1 MPKNL
6 LIVESPAKAKTIEKI
21 LGKDFEVKSC
31 YGHIRDLEKAGMGI
45 DIEKNYKPT
54 YIVPEEKQKVVND
67 LKRLS
72 KKSDEVWL
80 ATDEDREGEAISWHL
95 CEVLGLDPKKTKR
108 IVFHEITKP
117 AIQSAVQ
124 NPRTVDM
131 NLVNAQQARRVL
143 DRIVG
148 FELSPVLWR
157 KISMRN
163 NLSAGRVQSVA
174 VRLIAEREREINA
187 FATQS
192 NFKLEAWFTAK
203 DSNDKNISF
212 KAEGDKYNSAED
224 AEKFL
229 QTCIGAN
236 YKVNDI
242 QIKPAKRSPAPPF
255 TTSTLQQEASRKL
268 GYGVSRTMLLAQRLY
283 ENGHITYMRTDSVN
297 LSDTALGDITRT
309 VKGMYGEEYHQ
320 FRKFKNKNESAQE
333 AHEAIRPTYMS
344 HSTVAE
350 ADLKKLYELIWKRTM
365 ASQMADAELE
375 RTIARINISTNN
387 EELSAQ
393 GEVLKF
399 EGFLK
404 AYREDRDEEDDS
416 EEEAEGILP
425 PLAVGQ
431 QLPLKEMK
439 AIERFSRP
447 QPRFTEASLVKKLEE
462 LGIGRPSTYA
472 PTISTILKRGYVE
485 KRDKEG
491 VKRDYRVFI
500 LEKDH
505 IKKIVDQETTGAER
519 SKLFPTDL
527 GLVVTDFLKQYFDD
541 IMDYGFTAR
550 IEEEFDEVA
559 EGKMKWNKMIDD
571 FYNPFKKDVEKTIET
586 AERVKGERELG
597 TDPISGKP
605 IVARMGRFGPMVQI
619 GIADEN
625 EKPHFAALK
634 KGQSIETITLEEAL
648 DLFKL
653 PLTLGE
659 FEGQEVYVNMGRF
672 GPYVKWGEDFISIPK
687 GEDPLEIDME
697 RAIELINQKKEADAP
712 IAMYDGKPVTRGKGR
727 FGPYIKWNDM
737 FINVPRR
744 YDFDALSQKDINEL
758 VEAKIK
764 KEANRYLRTWPEEKI
779 SIENARWGPV
789 LKFGKKILRIPKKAD
804 DVKYTAEELS
814 SISLDDV
821 KKMIEAQMPDAFV
834 KKAAKKTATKKAA
847 PKKAAKKKKK

>member
-1 MPKNL
+1 
-6 LIVESPAKAKTIEKI
+6 
-21 LGKDFEVKSC
+21 
-31 YGHIRDLEKAGMGI
+31 
-45 DIEKNYKPT
+45 
-54 YIVPEEKQKVVND
+54 
-67 LKRLS
+67 
-72 KKSDEVWL
+72 
-80 ATDEDREGEAISWHL
+80 
-95 CEVLGLDPKKTKR
+95 
-108 IVFHEITKP
+108 
-117 AIQSAVQ
+117 
-124 NPRTVDM
+124 M

-187 FATQS
+187 FAVQS

-229 QTCIGAN
+229 QSCIGAN
-236 YKVNDI
+236 YKVSDI
-242 QIKPAKRSPAPPF
+242 QVKPAKRSPAPPF

-297 LSDTALGDITRT
+297 LSDTALGDLTRT

-320 FRKFKNKNESAQE
+320 FRKYKTKNESAQE

-344 HSTVAE
+344 HSTVTD

-375 RTIARINISTNN
+375 RTIAKINISTNN
-387 EELSAQ
+387 EELAAQ

-404 AYREDRDEEDDS
+404 VYREDRDDDDIS

-425 PLAVGQ
+425 PLVVGQ

-447 QPRFTEASLVKKLEE
+447 HPRFTEASLVKKLEE

-491 VKRDYRVFI
+491 VKRDYRVFV

-712 IAMYDGKPVTRGKGR
+712 IALYDSKPVTRGKGR

-744 YDFDALSQKDINEL
+744 YDFDALSQKDVNEL

-764 KEANRYLRTWPEEKI
+764 KEANRYLQNWPEEKI

-789 LKFGKKILRIPKKAD
+789 LKFGKKILRVPKKTD
-804 DVKYTAEELS
+804 DTKYTAEELS
-814 SISLDDV
+814 SVSLDDV
-821 KKMIEAQMPDAFV
+821 KKMIETQMPDAFV
-834 KKAAKKTATKKAA
+834 KKAAKRTATKKAV
-847 PKKAAKKKKK
+847 PGKGAKKKKK

>member
-45 DIEKNYKPT
+45 DLEKNYKPR
-54 YIVPEEKQKVVND
+54 YIVPEDKQKVVKD
-67 LKRLS
+67 LKALS
-72 KKSDEVWL
+72 RKSGEVWL

-95 CEVLGLDPKKTKR
+95 CEVLGLDPKTTKR

-117 AIQSAVQ
+117 AIQNAVQ

-157 KISMRN
+157 KISVRN

-187 FATQS
+187 FVAQS
-192 NFKLEAWFTAK
+192 NFKIEAWFTAK

-212 KAEGDKYNSAED
+212 KAEGSKFSSAED
-224 AEKFL
+224 AESFL
-229 QTCIGAN
+229 KSCVGAEFS
-236 YKVNDI
+236 VSDI
-242 QIKPAKRSPAPPF
+242 QVRPGKRSPAPPF

-283 ENGHITYMRTDSVN
+283 ESGYITYMRTDSVN
-297 LSDTALGDITRT
+297 LSDTALGDLTRT
-309 VKGMYGEEYHQ
+309 IKDKFGDKYHQ
-320 FRKFKNKNESAQE
+320 FRKYKTKSESAQE

-344 HSTVAE
+344 NESVNDPDTRR
-350 ADLKKLYELIWKRTM
+350 LYELIWKRTM

-375 RTIARINISTNN
+375 RTIAKINISTNQ
-387 EELSAQ
+387 EELTAQ

-404 AYREDRDEEDDS
+404 VYREDRDDD
-416 EEEAEGILP
+416 ETQDEAEGMLP
-425 PLAVGQ
+425 PLTTGQ
-431 QLPLKEMK
+431 HLPLREMK
-439 AIERFSRP
+439 AVEKFSRP
-447 QPRFTEASLVKKLEE
+447 LPRYTEASLVKKLEE

-485 KRDKEG
+485 KREKEG
-491 VKRDYRVFI
+491 TLREFRVFV
-500 LEKDH
+500 LEKDR
-505 IKKIVDQETTGAER
+505 ITKVVDHETTGAEK

-541 IMDYGFTAR
+541 IMDYSFTAR

-597 TDPISGKP
+597 IDPISGKP
-605 IVARMGRFGPMVQI
+605 ILARMGRYGPMVQI
-619 GIADEN
+619 GQANEN

-634 KGQSIETITLEEAL
+634 KGQSIETISLDEAL

-659 FEGQEVYVNMGRF
+659 YEGEEVYVNMGRF
-672 GPYVKWGEDFISIPK
+672 GPYVKWGEHFISLPK
-687 GEDPLEIDME
+687 GEDPLEVDME
-697 RAIELINQKKEADAP
+697 RAVELIVQKQEADAP
-712 IAMYDGKPVTRGKGR
+712 VAMYDGKPVTKGRGR

-737 FINVPRR
+737 FINVPKR
-744 YDFDALSQKDINEL
+744 YNFDDLSDSDINEL
-758 VEAKIK
+758 VEAKIR
-764 KEANRYLRTWPEEKI
+764 KEANRYIQQWPEEKI
-779 SIENARWGPV
+779 AIENGRWGPFIR
-789 LKFGKKILRIPKKAD
+789 FGKKMLKLGKKAD
-804 DVKYTAEELS
+804 DTKYSATELAALT
-814 SISLDDV
+814 LDDV
-821 KKMIEAQMPDAFV
+821 RKIIETQMPDAFV
-834 KKAAKKTATKKAA
+834 KKAAKKSASRKT
-847 PKKAAKKKKK
+847 AAKRKSKKKS

>member
-54 YIVPEEKQKVVND
+54 YIIPDEKQKVVND
-67 LKRLS
+67 LKKLS
-72 KKSDEVWL
+72 KKVDEVWL

-95 CEVLGLDPKKTKR
+95 SEVLGLDPKTTKR

-117 AIQSAVQ
+117 AIQNAVQ
-124 NPRTVDM
+124 NPRTIDM

-187 FATQS
+187 FASQS
-192 NFKLEAWFTAK
+192 SFKLEAWFTAK
-203 DSNDKNISF
+203 DSNDKPISF
-212 KAEGDKYNSAED
+212 KAEGAKYNSAED
-224 AEKFL
+224 AEDFL
-229 QTCIGAN
+229 KSCIGAN
-236 YKVNDI
+236 YKVSDI

-297 LSDTALGDITRT
+297 LSDTALGDLTRT
-309 VKGMYGEEYHQ
+309 IKGMYGQEYHQ
-320 FRKFKNKNESAQE
+320 FRKYKTKNESAQE
-333 AHEAIRPTYMS
+333 AHEAIRPTYMNNI
-344 HSTVAE
+344 TVDDPDA
-350 ADLKKLYELIWKRTM
+350 KRLYELIWKRTM

-375 RTIARINISTNN
+375 RTIAKINISTNN
-387 EELSAQ
+387 EELAAQ

-404 AYREDRDEEDDS
+404 VYREDRDDDDIAED
-416 EEEAEGILP
+416 EAEGMLP
-425 PLAVGQ
+425 PLVVGQ

-439 AIERFSRP
+439 AIERFTRP

-472 PTISTILKRGYVE
+472 PTISTIQKRGYVE
-485 KRDKEG
+485 KRDKDG
-491 VKRDYRVFI
+491 VKRDYRVFL

-505 IKKIVDQETTGAER
+505 IKKIVDHETTGAEK

-597 TDPISGKP
+597 VDPISGKP

-634 KGQSIETITLEEAL
+634 RGQSIETITLEEAL

-659 FEGQEVYVNMGRF
+659 YEGQEVYVNMGRF

-687 GEDPLEIDME
+687 SEDPLEIDME

-712 IAMYDGKPVTRGKGR
+712 IAMYDSKPVTRGKGR

-744 YDFDALSQKDINEL
+744 YNFDALSQKDVNEL
-758 VEAKIK
+758 IEAKIK
-764 KEANRYLRTWPEEKI
+764 KEANRYIQHWPEEKI

-789 LKFGKKILRIPKKAD
+789 LKFGKKILKVPKKNGDA
-804 DVKYTAEELS
+804 KYTAEELS
-814 SISLDDV
+814 SVSLDEV
-821 KKMIEAQMPDAFV
+821 KKMIETQMPDAFV
-834 KKAAKKTATKKAA
+834 KKAVKKAAGKKAA
-847 PKKAAKKKKK
+847 PKKVAKKRKK

>member
-21 LGKDFEVKSC
+21 LGKDFQVKSC

-45 DIEKNYKPT
+45 DLEKNYKPR
-54 YIVPEEKQKVVND
+54 YIIPDDKQKVVKD
-67 LKRLS
+67 LKTLS

-95 CEVLGLDPKKTKR
+95 CEVLGLDPKTTKR

-117 AIQSAVQ
+117 AIQNAVQ
-124 NPRTVDM
+124 NPRTLDM

-157 KISMRN
+157 KVSVRN

-192 NFKLEAWFTAK
+192 NFKIEAWFTAK

-212 KAEGDKYNSAED
+212 KAEGSKYSAAED
-224 AEKFL
+224 AETFL
-229 QTCIGAN
+229 KSCIGAD
-236 YKVNDI
+236 YSVRDI
-242 QIKPAKRSPAPPF
+242 QVKPAKRSPAPPF

-283 ENGHITYMRTDSVN
+283 ESGYITYMRTDSVN
-297 LSDTALGDITRT
+297 LSNTALGDITRT
-309 VKGMYGEEYHQ
+309 IKGMYGEDYHQ
-320 FRKFKNKNESAQE
+320 FRKYKTKNEAAQE
-333 AHEAIRPTYMS
+333 AHEAIRPTYMKNI
-344 HSTVAE
+344 TVN
-350 ADLKKLYELIWKRTM
+350 DIDSKRLYELIWKRTM
-365 ASQMADAELE
+365 ACQMADAELE
-375 RTIARINISTNN
+375 RTIAKINISTNK
-387 EELSAQ
+387 EELTAQ

-404 AYREDRDEEDDS
+404 VYREDRDEDEIAEEDT
-416 EEEAEGILP
+416 EGMLP
-425 PLAVGQ
+425 PLIVGQ
-431 QLPLKEMK
+431 HLPLKEMK
-439 AIERFSRP
+439 AIERYSRP
-447 QPRFTEASLVKKLEE
+447 PSRYTEASLVKKLEE

-491 VKRDYRVFI
+491 VIRDFRVFI
-500 LEKDH
+500 LKSNN
-505 IKKIVDQETTGAER
+505 INKIVDQETTGAEK

-541 IMDYGFTAR
+541 IMDYSFTAR

-597 TDPISGKP
+597 IDPISGKP
-605 IVARMGRFGPMVQI
+605 IVARMGRYGPMVQI
-619 GIADEN
+619 GVADEN

-634 KGQSIETITLEEAL
+634 KGQSIETITLDEAL

-659 FEGQEVYVNMGRF
+659 YEGQEVYVNMGQF
-672 GPYVKWGEDFISIPK
+672 GPYVKWGEDFISLPK
-687 GEDPLEIDME
+687 GEDPLEVDME
-697 RAIELINQKKEADAP
+697 RAIELITQKQEADAP
-712 IAMYDGKPVTRGKGR
+712 IAMYDGKPVTKGRGR

-737 FINVPRR
+737 FINVPKR
-744 YDFDALSQKDINEL
+744 YNFDGLSDSHIKEL

-764 KEANRYLRTWPEEKI
+764 KEANRYINQWPEEKI
-779 SIENARWGPV
+779 AIENGRWGPFIR
-789 LKFGKKILRIPKKAD
+789 FGKKMLKLGKKAD
-804 DVKYTAEELS
+804 DKKYTAEELS
-814 SISLDDV
+814 ALSLDDV
-821 KKMIEAQMPDAFV
+821 KKIIETQMPDAFV
-834 KKAAKKTATKKAA
+834 KKAAKKKASKKPA
-847 PKKAAKKKKK
+847 PKKKKE